1 MRETDADGSFSEPSV
16 LLPLANRT
24 NGAPAFAAGAR
35 ARARATAGEGG
46 GPWVISNVTCMKTW
60 R

>member
-1 MRETDADGSFSEPSV
+1 MRETVADGSFSEPSV
-16 LLPLANRT
+16 LLPLAKRT
-24 NGAPAFAAGAR
+24 NDAPAAGAR

-46 GPWVISNVTCMKTW
+46 GPWVISSVTCMKTW